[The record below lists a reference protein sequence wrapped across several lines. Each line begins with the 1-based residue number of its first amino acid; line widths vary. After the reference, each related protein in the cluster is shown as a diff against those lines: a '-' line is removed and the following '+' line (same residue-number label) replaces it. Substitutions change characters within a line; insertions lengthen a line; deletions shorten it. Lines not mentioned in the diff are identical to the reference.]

1 MSHEPYIR
9 SKKMNLE
16 IVIGLGF
23 LAFTAIAYAVS
34 RIPRKARLKFVDQKV
49 KDCSKTAYTVVFYI

>member
-1 MSHEPYIR
+1 
-9 SKKMNLE
+9 MNLE